1 MTKIYVQYQTQHHH
15 WRPYGTFN
23 TELSAYKIAT
33 ARAKA
38 TGKRF
43 RLVDEK
49 KRLVDLVPP

>member
-1 MTKIYVQYQTQHHH
+1 MKVYIQYQDIFFK

-33 ARAKA
+33 ARATA

-43 RLVDEK
+43 RLVDK
-49 KRLVDLVPP
+49 DKNLLDLIEP

>member
-1 MTKIYVQYQTQHHH
+1 MPKIYVQYQTQHHH

-38 TGKRF
+38 TRRRF
-43 RLVDEK
+43 RLVDK
-49 KRLVDLVPP
+49 DKNLLDLIEP

>member
-1 MTKIYVQYQTQHHH
+1 MKIYVQYQTQHHH

-38 TGKRF
+38 TRRRF
-43 RLVDEK
+43 RLVDK
-49 KRLVDLVPP
+49 DKRLLDLVEP